1 MEKNIMFIF
10 FIKISLFI
18 VFIWICHF
26 YSDMSRFKKF
36 LYEKNNFGRKL
47 HTPICRLLGI
57 YIDDIYPYVGELE
70 LKIPYNT
77 KQKNKNLLRIDN
89 EKWDKEKKEK
99 LYRSSLIKEQLI
111 KKLMKNKCTMLHG
124 SYSHYEKKIMN
135 GLNDRTFFKK
145 MMLINDKNYKKLKS
159 KKYRLRLCL
168 ILLLFIFVLILP
180 IVDLSFGEFKS
191 IGNFLKELCKL
202 FGYNN
207 TGLQAQSESPGA
219 DGLGDILSSTCQ
231 LKSFIGIKVFGV
243 LIYCL
248 PILIMGII
256 LIRGIFYYYKNIIKH
271 KKIRFLEEFEEW

>member
-1 MEKNIMFIF
+1 MDEKYGF
-10 FIKISLFI
+10 
-18 VFIWICHF
+18 
-26 YSDMSRFKKF
+26 DKK
-36 LYEKNNFGRKL
+36 LYKR
-47 HTPICRLLGI
+47 IYRLLGKCGKVI
-57 YIDDIYPYVGELE
+57 LSHIGDLE

-124 SYSHYEKKIMN
+124 SYSNYEKKLLN

-145 MMLINDKNYKKLKS
+145 MILINDKNYKKLKS

-191 IGNFLKELCKL
+191 IGNVLKELCCL
-202 FGYNN
+202 LGYSNGGEPSAGAP
-207 TGLQAQSESPGA
+207 TPEGLEAVV
-219 DGLGDILSSTCQ
+219 SSTCKIQ
-231 LKSFIGIKVFGV
+231 NFIGIKVFGV

-271 KKIRFLEEFEEW
+271 KKIRFLEEFMEW